1 MAAPSTVLS
10 LDPTIQDPSQSYPD
24 SVVFGVD
31 TGRLETVQEENEG
44 DSSHGSPPTEQ
55 RYASEVPEAEWYPK
69 ERLPNGVAKSADE
82 TGWIRRKRRGQI
94 PDHRATSGERVTA
107 LETAFTGFAQRTT
120 DAVVT
125 APGCC
130 AELLP
135 VVRGGEGEGGWL

>member
-1 MAAPSTVLS
+1 MSCTVVS
-10 LDPTIQDPSQSYPD
+10 KQMICQHGKYFSYY
-24 SVVFGVD
+24 F
-31 TGRLETVQEENEG
+31 LC
-44 DSSHGSPPTEQ
+44 
-55 RYASEVPEAEWYPK
+55 
-69 ERLPNGVAKSADE
+69 
-82 TGWIRRKRRGQI
+82 WICFRRKRRGQI

-107 LETAFTGFAQRTT
+107 LETAFTRFPQRTT